1 MYLCNHVQFTCRAVI
16 LHIKDMLWRT
26 ERSLCSHFLG
36 NLSEEY
42 YLHIFSVE
50 NILII
55 FLKNMV
61 NIMIVE
67 FYN

>member
-1 MYLCNHVQFTCRAVI
+1 
-16 LHIKDMLWRT
+16 MLWCT